1 MKIAVFGATGGTGR
15 QIVKQAL
22 ESGFEVKAFA
32 RDRSKIELK
41 DPKLEIIEGDILK
54 PETVDRAVSGT
65 NVALVALG
73 ANTPILAEGT
83 KNIIESIKKHGTKRL
98 VVESSYAFSG
108 SEEGVA
114 RLKSQGMIDEQIASF
129 QPILDDKA
137 AQEKETRESGLE
149 YVVVRPLALTDGEK
163 TGEYRIGEKLELEE
177 ASHISRADVAD
188 FMLKALKDDQW
199 LGKTVYLAY

>member
-83 KNIIESIKKHGTKRL
+83 KNIIESMKKHGTKRL

-163 TGEYRIGEKLELEE
+163 TGEYQIGEKLELEE

-199 LGKTVYLAY
+199 LGKTVDLAY

>member
-163 TGEYRIGEKLELEE
+163 TGEYRIGEKLELE
-177 ASHISRADVAD
+177 
-188 FMLKALKDDQW
+188 
-199 LGKTVYLAY
+199 